1 MSRSRVGMS
10 LSANIWDDL
19 FASSA
24 DISQTRLEAVLALS
38 ADAIITIN
46 EQGIIET
53 FSGSAERIF
62 GYSAAEVV
70 GKSVNMLMPEPH
82 ASNHDGYINAYLRTG
97 VKRVIGIG
105 RETVALQR
113 DGTQIPVALA
123 VIESR
128 IQGRRVFTG
137 ILRDLT
143 HTKKVERELDEHRSQ
158 LEILVAARTA
168 ALVEANRKLQ
178 QLALTDPLT
187 GVANRRKLDEVLELE
202 LLRAQRHQTQLA
214 VMLCDVDHF
223 KQYNDY
229 YGHTAGDKCLRA
241 VAEVIS
247 ATFKRAGE
255 TCARY
260 GGEEF
265 AVVLPSVTDVQAAER
280 AEMARQAV
288 WDLDLEHRTSSIS
301 RRVTMSI
308 GVAVKSV
315 DRPETVQQIVERA
328 DEALYRAK
336 KRGRNRIVLSAG

>member
-1 MSRSRVGMS
+1 MSRN
-10 LSANIWDDL
+10 ANIWDDL

-24 DISQTRLEAVLALS
+24 DISQARLEAVLALS
-38 ADAIITIN
+38 ADAIITIS
-46 EQGIIET
+46 EDGVVET
-53 FSGSAERIF
+53 FGGSAERIF

-82 ASNHDGYINAYLRTG
+82 ASKHDSYIDAYLRTG

-143 HTKKVERELDEHRSQ
+143 HTKRVERELDEHRSQ
-158 LEILVAARTA
+158 LEILVAERTA
-168 ALVEANRKLQ
+168 ALVEANRTLQ

-187 GVANRRKLDEVLELE
+187 GVPNRRQRDEVLEME
-202 LLRAQRHQTQLA
+202 LSRAQRHETQLA

-223 KQYNDY
+223 KQYNDH
-229 YGHTAGDKCLRA
+229 YGHTAGDECLRRIA
-241 VAEVIS
+241 KVLS

-265 AVVLPSVTDVQAAER
+265 AVVLPSVTEVQASSR
-280 AEMARQAV
+280 AETARQAV
-288 WDLDLEHRTSSIS
+288 WDLDLEHQVSPIS
-301 RRVTMSI
+301 ERVTMSI

-315 DRPETVQQIVERA
+315 GRLETVQGIVQKA

-336 KRGRNRIVLSAG
+336 QEGRNRIVLCAG

>member
-1 MSRSRVGMS
+1 MTAPHVGLSRD
-10 LSANIWDDL
+10 ANIWDDL

-24 DISQTRLEAVLALS
+24 DISLARLEAVLALS

-46 EQGIIET
+46 ESGVVET
-53 FSGSAERIF
+53 FAGSAERIF

-70 GKSVNMLMPEPH
+70 GKSINRLMPEPH
-82 ASNHDGYINAYLRTG
+82 ASKHDAYLNAYLRTG
-97 VKRVIGIG
+97 VNRVIGIG
-105 RETVALQR
+105 RETVALRR
-113 DGTQIPVALA
+113 DGTEMPVALA

-143 HTKKVERELDEHRSQ
+143 HTKRMERELDEHRSQ
-158 LEILVAARTA
+158 LEILVAERTA
-168 ALVEANRKLQ
+168 ALVEANQKLQ

-187 GVANRRKLDEVLELE
+187 GVANRRMLDEVLELE
-202 LLRAQRHQTQLA
+202 MSRAHRHETQLA

-229 YGHTAGDKCLRA
+229 YGHVAGDKCLRT
-241 VAEVIS
+241 VAEVLS

-265 AVVLPSVTDVQAAER
+265 AVVLPSVTDLQASKR
-280 AEMARQAV
+280 AETARQAV
-288 WDLDLEHRTSSIS
+288 WDLDLEHRASSIS
-301 RRVTMSI
+301 RRVTMSV
-308 GVAVKSV
+308 GVAVKSA
-315 DRPETVQQIVERA
+315 DRPETAQQIVDRA

-336 KRGRNRIVLSAG
+336 EKGRNRIVLSAG